1 MSEEQAGKT
10 AVQSRTAILD
20 AWKNSVRRTRPARA
34 IRPPPGRSWS
44 RSQPAGGALRAGV
57 WTAAV
62 LDAIGNEVPEF
73 PKHVRYVTGASG
85 GMVGAA
91 LFVTSR
97 VRAPAAG
104 GTPGTAPSQ
113 RAVLPTD
120 SRMII

>member
-1 MSEEQAGKT
+1 MSTEQAGKP
-10 AVQSRTAILD
+10 RCR
-20 AWKNSVRRTRPARA
+20 NGRRFWM
-34 IRPPPGRSWS
+34 PGRTVFGPTGPGD
-44 RSQPAGGALRAGV
+44 PASARPILVAIAASGGGLRAGV

-97 VRAPAAG
+97 VRAPTAG
-104 GTPGTAPSQ
+104 GLPGTPPPW
-113 RAVLPTD
+113 AVLPTD